1 MVPFGLFH
9 AEGIPESILRFMC
22 RPPDA
27 KLAVPTGLNRLVSA
41 LIPHCDLSVFFGGV
55 LEYSFKLGLKRSDPI
70 TICNDSEQS
79 NPQLANEVG
88 IKKFFYQ
95 S

>member
-1 MVPFGLFH
+1 
-9 AEGIPESILRFMC
+9 
-22 RPPDA
+22 
-27 KLAVPTGLNRLVSA
+27 
-41 LIPHCDLSVFFGGV
+41 VFFGGV